1 MKKSKYRGVIIRER
15 QNDSGNISY
24 RVECPLS
31 WFNRTA
37 FRQFRTKEQAK
48 GYIDVQ
54 LGEQERF
61 GNLANSMSTEERL
74 DATKA
79 LELLE
84 SSGTTLVDCV
94 EFYLKHNQP
103 VSGDITVADLTEKFL
118 EARKAGL
125 GVKRG
130 RPLRQRSLDDLRA
143 RLGKFNLLFGSR
155 LMKELLTGEIES
167 WLHRD
172 EWSLQTRQNYFR
184 ILHTFFEF
192 ATTKGYRADNPIKGI
207 SKPCPDDSVPGVLS
221 LVQCEKLLGAAL
233 DNEQEFGL
241 LGYIVLG
248 MYCGI
253 RSAELERLDWSAVDM
268 ESRHVTISAKIAKA
282 RSIRNV
288 EIPENAMLWLMKCPK
303 RTGDIRPP
311 QFRERF
317 DKLKEMAGI
326 KKWPH
331 NALRHSAGS
340 YHFALHED
348 SAKTASML
356 GHTQDSVLFKHYRAL
371 TRQKDAKAFF
381 GLIPENNSSPF
392 TSVQNLKQVSLK

>member
-1 MKKSKYRGVIIRER
+1 MGKQDSKTKHRGVTIRKR
-15 QNDSGNISY
+15 PNPSGKISY
-24 RVECPLS
+24 RVECPFQ

-37 FRQFRTKEQAK
+37 FRQFKTKEKAK
-48 GYIDVQ
+48 GFIDKEVN
-54 LGEQERF
+54 EQERF
-61 GNLANSMSTEERL
+61 GSLANSLTTDERI

-84 SSGTTLVDCV
+84 SSDTSLVECV

-103 VSGDITVADLTEKFL
+103 VSGDIKVGDLTDKFL

-130 RPLRQRSLDDLRA
+130 RPLRQRSLDDLQS
-143 RLGKFNLLFGSR
+143 RLGKFNLTFGSR
-155 LMKELLTGEIES
+155 LTKDVLTGEIES

-192 ATTKGYRADNPIKGI
+192 ATTKGYRADNPMKPI
-207 SKPCPDDSVPGVLS
+207 SKPCPDDSTPEVLS
-221 LVQCEKLLGAAL
+221 LVQCEKILAAAL
-233 DNEQEFGL
+233 DTEEEFGL
-241 LGYIVLG
+241 LGYVVLG

-253 RSAELERLDWSAVDM
+253 RSAELERLDWAAVDM

-288 EIPENAMLWLMKCPK
+288 EIPENAILWLMQCNK
-303 RTGDIRPP
+303 RAGDIRPP

-317 DKLKEMAGI
+317 DKLKAKSGI
-326 KKWPH
+326 KQWPH
-331 NALRHSAGS
+331 NGLRHSAGS
-340 YHFALHED
+340 YHYALLGD
-348 SAKTASML
+348 SAQTAAML

-371 TRQKDAKAFF
+371 TKKKDAVAFYE
-381 GLIPENNSSPF
+381 LVPPSNVNP
-392 TSVQNLKQVSLK
+392 SVNAEFQ

>member
-1 MKKSKYRGVIIRER
+1 MGRQMKKSRYRRVIIRER
-15 QNDSGNISY
+15 QNGSGNISY

-31 WFNRTA
+31 WFNRTT

-54 LGEQERF
+54 LEEKERF
-61 GNLANSMSTEERL
+61 GSLANSMSNEERL

-79 LELLE
+79 LELLG
-84 SSGTTLVDCV
+84 STGTSLVNCV

-103 VSGDITVADLTEKFL
+103 VSGDITIVELTKKFL

-130 RPLRQRSLDDLRA
+130 RPLRQRSIEDLRA

-155 LMKELLTGEIES
+155 LMKDLVTGEIES

-192 ATTKGYRADNPIKGI
+192 AVSKGYRTDNPVKAI
-207 SKPCPDDSVPGVLS
+207 SKPCPDDFVPGVLS
-221 LVQCEKLLGAAL
+221 LVQCEKLLSAAL
-233 DNEQEFGL
+233 DTEHDFGL
-241 LGYIVLG
+241 LGCVVLG

-268 ESRHVTISAKIAKA
+268 ESKHVTVGAKIAKA

-288 EIPENAMLWLMKCPK
+288 EIPENAMIWLMQCRQ
-303 RTGDIRPP
+303 RTGNIRPLK
-311 QFRERF
+311 FREHF

-340 YHFALHED
+340 YHFALHEN
-348 SAKTASML
+348 SAKTATML

-371 TRQKDAKAFF
+371 TRKADAKSFYK
-381 GLIPENNSSPF
+381 LIPPVNSDQAETF
-392 TSVQNLKQVSLK
+392 RIQ

>member
-1 MKKSKYRGVIIRER
+1 MGNQNGKSKHRGIIIRKR
-15 QNDSGNISY
+15 PTSTGKFSY
-24 RVECPLS
+24 RVECPFQ
-31 WFNRTA
+31 WFNRAA
-37 FRQFRTKEQAK
+37 FRQFKTKDAAK
-48 GYIDVQ
+48 GFIDGQ
-54 LGEQERF
+54 LNDQERF
-61 GNLANSMSTEERL
+61 GSLANSLRTDERL
-74 DATKA
+74 DAANAIEA
-79 LELLE
+79 L
-84 SSGTTLVDCV
+84 GTSAVSLVDCV
-94 EFYLKHNQP
+94 EFYLKHNRP
-103 VSGDITVADLTEKFL
+103 VSGDIAVNDLADMFL

-125 GVKRG
+125 GAKRG

-143 RLGKFNLLFGSR
+143 RLSKFNLLFGSR
-155 LMKELLTGEIES
+155 LMKDLVAAEIES
-167 WLHRD
+167 WLHRE

-192 ATTKGYRADNPIKGI
+192 ATTKGYRADNPMKGI

-221 LVQCEKLLGAAL
+221 LVQCEKLLNAAL
-233 DNEQEFGL
+233 DTEQEFEL
-241 LGYIVLG
+241 LGYVVLG

-288 EIPENAMLWLMKCPK
+288 DIPENAMLWLLGCSK
-303 RTGDIRPP
+303 RTGAISPAG
-311 QFRERF
+311 FRNRF
-317 DKLKEMAGI
+317 DKLKEAAGI
-326 KKWPH
+326 VYWPA

-371 TRQKDAKAFF
+371 TKKKDAAVFYGLQPKAF
-381 GLIPENNSSPF
+381 E
-392 TSVQNLKQVSLK
+392 SVKPTKFANQ